1 MTQVLGRLVDAVVA
15 YDSHDFLRSLIA
27 QVGEAGLAAAA
38 ALPWLRATV
47 DQHAAAVRDTLT
59 PGVGRPTV
67 VALAGS
73 ARGLLAGSQPP
84 AAAVDW
90 LTSRV
95 LAVCWLAGRADAGL
109 LVPELA
115 A

>member
-1 MTQVLGRLVDAVVA
+1 MTDVLGRLVDAVVA
-15 YDSHDFLRSLIA
+15 YDSHDFLRSLVA

-47 DQHAAAVRDTLT
+47 DQHAAAVRDAVT
-59 PGVGRPTV
+59 PGAGPVTV
-67 VALAGS
+67 VALAGY

-84 AAAVDW
+84 PAALDW

-95 LAVCWLAGRADAGL
+95 LAVCWLAGRADSGL
-109 LVPELA
+109 LAPELA